1 MLEFILNTKK
11 IQTDLPSG
19 MTMLDFVRYE
29 SHLKGTKIGCREGD
43 CGACTILVGEIIDN
57 VLRYR
62 SMTSCLMPI
71 GNAIGKHIV
80 TVEGINME
88 DLSPVQK
95 AIIEEGGTQC
105 GFCTVGFVMSL
116 TGYCMDEKKSSN
128 ENAIASID
136 GNICRCTGYK
146 SLEKAAFNITEQLQ
160 NRNADSK
167 INWLI
172 ENKFIPAYFADIQ
185 QRLVAMQHTKRTNS
199 TSIKVGGGTDLYVQ
213 KHDSMVHAEIDFMF
227 DKKELNE
234 INKIE
239 NTIYFGASV
248 TVEDLRSNVMMLNFF
263 PDLLSHL
270 KLVSSTPIRN
280 MATIAGNFVNASP
293 IGDMTIFFLALDARI
308 VLSDTKNKRTIK
320 LKDFYKG
327 YKTLDKLSEEFI
339 EQIQFDVADK
349 NSYFNFEKVC
359 KRTHL
364 DIASAN
370 NAIRISLAD
379 NIIEDVAIAAGGVFA
394 YPLFLTK
401 TSEFLKGKILNAEN
415 ILAAAEILQ
424 TEIAPITDAR
434 GDMEYKRLL
443 TRQLFFAHFIKLF
456 PTIISAEALLLNEFT
471 A

>member
-71 GNAIGKHIV
+71 GNANGKHIV

-88 DLSPVQK
+88 ELSPVQK
-95 AIIEEGGTQC
+95 AIIDEGGTQC

-116 TGYCMDEKKSSN
+116 TGYCLDTIKASN

-146 SLEKAAFNITEQLQ
+146 SLEKAAFNITEQLN
-160 NRNADSK
+160 NRNADSRIK
-167 INWLI
+167 WLI

-185 QRLVAMQHTKRTNS
+185 RRLIAIKNTKNTNS

-213 KHDSMVHAEIDFMF
+213 KHDSMIHTEIDFMF

-234 INKIE
+234 IGKIG

-248 TVEDLRSNVMMLNFF
+248 TVEDLRSHAIMLDLF
-263 PDLLSHL
+263 PDLLLHF
-270 KLVSSTPIRN
+270 KLISSSPIRN

-308 VLSDTKNKRTIK
+308 VLSDAKNKRTIK

-327 YKTLDKLSEEFI
+327 YKSLDKSSEEFI
-339 EQIQFDVADK
+339 EQIQFDVATK
-349 NSYFNFEKVC
+349 NTYFNFEKVS

-370 NAIRISLAD
+370 SALRISL
-379 NIIEDVAIAAGGVFA
+379 NENTIEDISIAAGGVFA
-394 YPLFLTK
+394 YPLYLTK
-401 TSEFLKGKILNAEN
+401 TSAFLKGKFLNAEN

-424 TEIAPITDAR
+424 SEIAPITDAR
-434 GDMEYKRLL
+434 GDMQYKRLL

-456 PTIISAEALLLNEFT
+456 PDNIAADALLQNEFN